1 MGSIP
6 TGGTRAK
13 NYGGHSVV
21 VNTALCGSANGSSNL
36 LGLPSHIILKQSI
49 FKKIDC
55 FCYILYNRYTVD
67 KLIYKLQTMEEFN
80 KLYDFIALAE
90 KNRKYPANTAHGKRA
105 ALKLFETALH
115 PDELQ
120 SLDLILERMEEIY
133 LTLITQ
139 HKDKFSIKSLNT
151 YKGRFINLIQD
162 YKKYGANPEDII
174 HWEVKPRK
182 HTAQETIED
191 TNKDIPLSPISSPI
205 HRGVHKLEI
214 VLESGGICSLQ
225 APLAISKKDAQ
236 KIKDV
241 LDALAK

>member
-1 MGSIP
+1 M
-6 TGGTRAK
+6 
-13 NYGGHSVV
+13 
-21 VNTALCGSANGSSNL
+21 
-36 LGLPSHIILKQSI
+36 
-49 FKKIDC
+49 D
-55 FCYILYNRYTVD
+55 
-67 KLIYKLQTMEEFN
+67 EFN
-80 KLYDFIALAE
+80 TLYDFVTLAE

-182 HTAQETIED
+182 HTTQETIED
-191 TNKDIPLSPISSPI
+191 IKKDISPSLVSSPI
-205 HRGVHKLEI
+205 HRGVHKLQ
-214 VLESGGICSLQ
+214 VALENGGVCTIEVPVKIHQ
-225 APLAISKKDAQ
+225 KDMVTIR
-236 KIKDV
+236 KI
-241 LDALAK
+241 LEALID